1 MSLHSIDL
9 QMSNVHEQI
18 YNLNYQMDQRR
29 EDLERLEQVISDVK
43 LYQQEY
49 NQSKKHWEQ
58 PLLTHSTWAGDFAE
72 QFESIREENIRES
85 YHHVSRIQLDQIL
98 HTLLKARDTLRSEVT
113 GLESDIQHQEL
124 RLDDLE
130 VMKREEQFS

>member
-1 MSLHSIDL
+1 MSLHSIEL

-49 NQSKKHWEQ
+49 HQSKKHWEQ
-58 PLLTHSTWAGDFAE
+58 PLLTGSTWTGDFAE
-72 QFESIREENIRES
+72 QFESMREENIRES
-85 YHHVSRIQLDQIL
+85 YHHVSTIQLEQIL
-98 HTLLKARDTLRSEVT
+98 HTLLKARDTLRSEVA

-130 VMKREEQFS
+130 VMKREEQFT